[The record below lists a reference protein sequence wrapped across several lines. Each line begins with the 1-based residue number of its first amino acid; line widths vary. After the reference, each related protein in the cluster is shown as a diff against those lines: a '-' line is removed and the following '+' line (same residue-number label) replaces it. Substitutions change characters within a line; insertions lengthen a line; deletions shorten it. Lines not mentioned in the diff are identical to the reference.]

1 MAIIKVVSSKASIT
15 NAIDYVT
22 KKEKTNDKLVSG
34 YNLNA
39 KYAKEQMAITKK
51 LWDKTGGRTY
61 KHFVQSYHKD
71 EKIDLEKAH
80 ELAYQFVERA
90 ELFKD
95 FEVLI
100 ATHNDKEHI
109 HTHFIVN
116 SVNAI
121 TGKKI
126 QMKKTDIYI
135 LRNLSNEICLE
146 NGLSIPKEGETFEGE
161 KRVSIS
167 APNKETYRQL
177 KKASKKKATSYIENI
192 AKAIIELKEIAKSKI
207 EFIELM
213 KNKGFEVLWSDN
225 KKNVTYVD
233 LARKKAGEIKYKVRD
248 SRLEKYYNMAFG
260 KSLELCFEK
269 NREEVNI
276 DGELSIIDRLKE
288 KYVDTKQE
296 KAEFRGNNTESI
308 ENVSSDVK
316 KAKMGDFISE
326 SDNESKL
333 EAFYMNY
340 ASDECNKERNKKRVI
355 SGLITQIETIEPRVE
370 LGEYDRIVLV
380 TLSEIDRRGKKE
392 YVLQAHG
399 DQGQK
404 LLELGKD
411 KYISLIAEPRFL
423 DLKGIN
429 GEEVSCEK
437 YLVRMIDENGDI
449 GREVEQLLTDYS
461 SGKIDAIYQE
471 DDIESEHNS
480 LNPIERA
487 IERATREIK
496 HKENDRSISKD
507 DDMEME
513 I

>member
-1 MAIIKVVSSKASIT
+1 MAIVKVVSSKASIT

-22 KKEKTNDKLVSG
+22 KKEKTNGKLVSG

-51 LWDKTGGRTY
+51 IWDKTGGRTY

-100 ATHNDKEHI
+100 ATHSDKEHI

-116 SVNAI
+116 SVNAS
-121 TGKKI
+121 TGKKF
-126 QMKKTDIYI
+126 QMKKTDLDV
-135 LRNLSNEICLE
+135 LRNISDEICRK
-146 NGLSIPKEGETFEGE
+146 NGLTITKDGKSFEGE

-167 APNKETYRQL
+167 APTKETYRQL
-177 KKASKKKATSYIENI
+177 KKASEKKATSYIENI

-233 LARKKAGEIKYKVRD
+233 IARKKAGEIKYKVRD

-269 NREEVNI
+269 NRKEVNI
-276 DGELSIIDRLKE
+276 DGDLSIIDRLKE
-288 KYVDTKQE
+288 KYVDFKQK
-296 KAEFRGNNTESI
+296 KAEFRGHNTESI
-308 ENVSSDVK
+308 ENVSSDIK
-316 KAKMGDFISE
+316 IAKMDDFISE

-355 SGLITQIETIEPRVE
+355 SGLITQIETIEPRE
-370 LGEYDRIVLV
+370 EIGEYDKVILV
-380 TLSEIDRRGKKE
+380 TLSEMDKIGKKE
-392 YVLQAHG
+392 YILQAQG

-411 KYISLIAEPRFL
+411 KNISLIAEPRFI

-437 YLVRMIDENGDI
+437 YLVRMIDENGEI

-461 SGKIDAIYQE
+461 SGKIDTIYQE
-471 DDIESEHNS
+471 DDIESEHS
-480 LNPIERA
+480 SFNPIERA

-507 DDMEME
+507 DDMEIE
-513 I
+513 R

>member
-1 MAIIKVVSSKASIT
+1 MAIVKVVSSKASIT
-15 NAIDYVT
+15 HAIDYVT
-22 KKEKTNDKLVSG
+22 KKEKTNGKLVSG

-39 KYAKEQMAITKK
+39 KYAKEQMSITKK
-51 LWDKTGGRTY
+51 LWNKTGGRTY

-80 ELAYQFVERA
+80 ELAYQFVEKA

-100 ATHNDKEHI
+100 ATHNDKDHI

-121 TGKKI
+121 TGKKF
-126 QMKKTDIYI
+126 QMKKTDLDV
-135 LRNLSNEICLE
+135 LRNISDEICRK
-146 NGLSIPKEGETFEGE
+146 NGLTITKDGKSFEGE

-167 APNKETYRQL
+167 APTKETYRQL
-177 KKASKKKATSYIENI
+177 KKASEKKTTSYIENI

-260 KSLELCFEK
+260 KSLELYFEK

-276 DGELSIIDRLKE
+276 DGDLSILDRLKE
-288 KYVDTKQE
+288 KYVDIKQE
-296 KAEFRGNNTESI
+296 KAESRGNNTEII
-308 ENVSSDVK
+308 ENASSDIK
-316 KAKMGDFISE
+316 IAKMGDFISE

-340 ASDECNKERNKKRVI
+340 ASDECNKERNKKCVI
-355 SGLITQIETIEPRVE
+355 YGLITQIETIEPRVE
-370 LGEYDRIVLV
+370 LGEYDRVVLV
-380 TLSEIDRRGKKE
+380 TLSAKDKRGNKE
-392 YVLQAHG
+392 YVLQAQG

-404 LLELGKD
+404 LLELGKN
-411 KYISLIAEPRFL
+411 KYISLIVEPRFL

-449 GREVEQLLTDYS
+449 GREVEQLLADYS

-480 LNPIERA
+480 FNPIERA
-487 IERATREIK
+487 MERATREIK
-496 HKENDRSISKD
+496 NKENEHSISKD

>member
-34 YNLNA
+34 YNLNV
-39 KYAKEQMAITKK
+39 KYAKEQMSITKK

-126 QMKKTDIYI
+126 QMKKTDIYV

-161 KRVSIS
+161 RRVSIS

-177 KKASKKKATSYIENI
+177 KKASEKKATSYIENI

-276 DGELSIIDRLKE
+276 DGVLSIIDRLKE

-308 ENVSSDVK
+308 ENVGSDIK
-316 KAKMGDFISE
+316 IAKMGDFISE

-355 SGLITQIETIEPRVE
+355 SGLITQIETIEPRE
-370 LGEYDRIVLV
+370 DIGEYDKVILV
-380 TLSEIDRRGKKE
+380 TLSEMDKRGKKE
-392 YVLQAHG
+392 YILQAQG

-423 DLKGIN
+423 DLKGLN

-480 LNPIERA
+480 FNPIERA
-487 IERATREIK
+487 MERATREIK
-496 HKENDRSISKD
+496 NKENDRSVSKD

-513 I
+513 M